1 MNTGGDGKTVT
12 FTPSSSLQFSKTYTA
27 KLTTGVKD
35 VAGNALAADKVW
47 TFTTQARSIVF
58 SGVDQPINQDGS
70 SLFKIASAVKTV
82 IPVIFQL
89 KDSSGIPVTDA
100 TVKFSAVKISS
111 TITGTVNEQTNS
123 GTPTSGDV
131 VKFDTKLQRYVYYWG
146 ASASSV
152 TQGTWGIR
160 LYLEAPYGSHTLLV
174 GPNNV
179 DNSVKLSFKS

>member
-1 MNTGGDGKTVT
+1 MFVLHLDIYYSGKTCCIH
-12 FTPSSSLQFSKTYTA
+12 
-27 KLTTGVKD
+27 
-35 VAGNALAADKVW
+35 
-47 TFTTQARSIVF
+47 RSRSTHK
-58 SGVDQPINQDGS
+58 SGRLKYIQDCKRCQNS
-70 SLFKIASAVKTV
+70 DTCY
-82 IPVIFQL
+82 IPL
-89 KDSSGIPVTDA
+89 KDSSGIPVIDA
-100 TVKFSAVKISS
+100 TVKFSAVKVSS

-131 VKFDTKLQRYVYYWG
+131 VKFDTKSKGMLITRG

-179 DNSVKLSFKS
+179 DNSVKHFKP